1 MNTINHVV
9 APEEIM
15 ALLDGELSRS
25 EAQTVSAHLERCAEC
40 AALADE
46 LRSTSQTLSR
56 WSVEAVPEKM
66 QAAIKSRADEAVIGK
81 AASKSG
87 FSYRTNFR
95 HWRFWAIGAGG
106 AAVAAVILA
115 VFSPSAHH
123 HSPPSALRMTSLEA
137 TNGALAN
144 PLPEQQRREQL
155 ASAASYF
162 SAASSITGAGG
173 VDKLEDGVVSA
184 SSPSPAP
191 MIARSASLAIRVKD
205 VDASRSTL
213 DAVLARHGG
222 YSAQLNVTRSENTA
236 HALQASLRIPATELT
251 SAIGDLKSMGSVE
264 NESQSGE
271 EVTQQHTDLVAR
283 LKTAR
288 ETEERLRS
296 ILQQRTGKI
305 SDVLEVEQEI
315 TRVRSEIESMEA
327 EQKAMEHRV
336 DFASV
341 DLQLTEVYKAPLN
354 SFDDSVGARIHNSF
368 VAGYHNAKETL
379 LGFLLFLEQ
388 YGPALLIWL
397 VVLALPIILVWR
409 RYRRV
414 RSRL

>member
-15 ALLDGELSRS
+15 ALLDGELSVS
-25 EAQTVSAHLERCAEC
+25 EAQTVSAHLEGCAEC

-56 WSVEAVPEKM
+56 WSVEATPKKM
-66 QAAIKSRADEAVIGK
+66 QATITNLADEAII
-81 AASKSG
+81 SKTSRSG
-87 FSYRTNFR
+87 FSSRTGMR

-106 AAVAAVILA
+106 AAVAAMLV
-115 VFSPSAHH
+115 VFSPGIPH
-123 HSPPSALRMTSLEA
+123 HSSSSAPRMASVESF
-137 TNGALAN
+137 NGALAN
-144 PLPEQQRREQL
+144 PLPEQQRNERR
-155 ASAASYF
+155 ASTASFFNAASGI
-162 SAASSITGAGG
+162 AGAGG
-173 VDKLEDGVVSA
+173 VDKLEEKAVA
-184 SSPSPAP
+184 EPSVAPPP

-213 DAVLARHGG
+213 DAILARHGG

-236 HALQASLRIPATELT
+236 HALQASLRIPATELS

-288 ETEERLRS
+288 ETEERLRG

-315 TRVRSEIESMEA
+315 ARVRSEIESMEA

-336 DFASV
+336 GFASV
-341 DLQLTEVYKAPLN
+341 ELQLTEVYKAPLN
-354 SFDDSVGARIHNSF
+354 SPDDSVGARINNAF

-379 LGFLLFLEQ
+379 LGFLLFFEE

-397 VVLALPIILVWR
+397 VILSLPALLFWR

-414 RSRL
+414 RFRL